1 MPQIKVM
8 EEKRHY
14 AVYDEYN
21 RQLTIKTGDEVL
33 AKTTNAII
41 VKEVGKGVYD
51 PVFYIPKEDVIVNLN
66 LEDRTSACPI
76 KGTASYWMP
85 ETPTANYFAWSYEDP
100 NPRAKK
106 IKGHIAFNMEYITL
120 ISEPV

>member
-1 MPQIKVM
+1 M

-14 AVYDEYN
+14 AVYDSYH
-21 RQLTIKTGDEVL
+21 RILTFKRGDEVV
-33 AKTTNAII
+33 AKTTKAII

-51 PVFYIPKEDVIVNLN
+51 PVFYIPKEDVLINLEP
-66 LEDRTSACPI
+66 EDRTSTCPI
-76 KGTASYWMP
+76 KGIASYWMP
-85 ETPTANYFAWSYEDP
+85 KEPTENYFAWSYEDA

-106 IKGHIAFNMEYITL
+106 IKGHIAFNMDYLTL